1 MKHYITDPP
10 CAFIEAVVGGY
21 SPIDKWTCHFARVA
35 EKMRKSAGWFFMSP
49 FEHAA
54 CQIRGERNRRW
65 ITPTERVA
73 YVADEMSG
81 EIPWRT
87 LHVET
92 SATSG

>member
-35 EKMRKSAGWFFMSP
+35 EKMCKEPWWTAPPWLP
-49 FEHAA
+49 YKP
-54 CQIRGERNRRW
+54 QTRGELRW
-65 ITPTERVA
+65 GHNLSGGHEF
-73 YVADEMSG
+73 SG

-92 SATSG
+92 TAPGG